1 MFITRFFIG
10 NISIVI
16 LAAIVVLLKKLL
28 KDKIT
33 PKFHYYIWSA
43 LLLSLIV
50 VLIPN
55 RHMFSAKVNFI
66 AQKITSPTINTLS
79 PSDMPSDWRYEFTEV
94 IDSFNS
100 ISSMPI
106 IIIIWVIGALTVI
119 GFYCLGHRKL
129 RMIIHFSEEPS
140 EDIIKIF
147 DDCRKQI
154 SVKNNIHLL
163 QSRLVTAPLTFGCK
177 TIYVALPEDMTEKS
191 SQTNIEHILLHE
203 LIHIKHRDTWVNFL
217 FCAEQ
222 LVYWFNPI
230 VWWAFSQMRRDRE
243 VYCDWAVL
251 NIYPTEEERLCYGET
266 LIQSAGKKN
275 SSIIYTA
282 NGLFFGKTQ
291 IKYRIERIANYKRET
306 RCSQALGR
314 ILLVG
319 LSFAVFVQ
327 NGVLSAFASDFGLSY
342 QPNQT
347 INITEADYSDL
358 FNEITGCA
366 VIFDTRSNSY
376 LAYNVPM
383 ITKRVAPCSTCKIYS
398 AINALEHG
406 FITPK
411 NNTLMWDNIN
421 REFPEWNNDQTL
433 RTAIRNS
440 ANWYFQALDRHSGAD
455 LLEQFYNGIG
465 YGNGCIGN
473 DTAYYWNGSSLRISP
488 LEQTELLVKLYN
500 NEFLFK
506 EDNLDAVKDALYIS
520 DYTGNRLYGKTGT
533 GKKDNNDI
541 IGWFVG
547 YVETDNNTYF
557 ITVSLQ
563 DEANANGKNA
573 AQIAYQICEKL
584 GIQLY

>member
-1 MFITRFFIG
+1 MFLTRFLIG
-10 NISIVI
+10 NISNVI

-55 RHMFSAKVNFI
+55 RFMFSAKLNTITQEV
-66 AQKITSPTINTLS
+66 TSPTINNLS
-79 PSDMPSDWRYEFTEV
+79 PSDMPSDWRYDFTEI
-94 IDSFNS
+94 IDSFS
-100 ISSMPI
+100 SDSSMPI
-106 IIIIWVIGALTVI
+106 LIIIWVVGALAVM
-119 GFYCLGHRKL
+119 GFYYIGHRKL
-129 RMIIHFSEEPS
+129 RTIIRFSEAPS
-140 EDIIKIF
+140 DDMIKIF

-154 SVKNNIHLL
+154 SVKKNIHLIL
-163 QSRLVTAPLTFGCK
+163 SRLVTAPLTFGCK
-177 TIYVALPEDMTEKS
+177 TIYVALPEDIIEKS
-191 SQTNIEHILLHE
+191 SQTDIEHILLHE
-203 LIHIKHRDTWVNFL
+203 LTHIKHKDTWVNFF

-222 LVYWFNPI
+222 VVYWFNPI
-230 VWWAFSQMRRDRE
+230 VWWVFSQMRRDRE

-251 NIYPTEEERLCYGET
+251 NTYPTEEERLCYGET
-266 LIQSAGKKN
+266 LIQFAGKKN
-275 SSIIYTA
+275 NTIIYTA
-282 NGLFFGKTQ
+282 NGLFSSKAQ

-306 RCSQALGR
+306 WRSQVLGR
-314 ILLVG
+314 MLLVG
-319 LSFAVFVQ
+319 LSFAALAQ

-342 QPNQT
+342 QPNHT

-358 FNEITGCA
+358 FNEISGCA
-366 VIFDTRSNSY
+366 VIFDTQSNAYS
-376 LAYNVPM
+376 AYNVPI

-406 FITPK
+406 FITPE
-411 NNTLMWDNIN
+411 NNTLMWDHIN
-421 REFPEWNNDQTL
+421 REFSEWNSDQTL

-440 ANWYFQALDRHSGAD
+440 TNWYFQALDRYSGAD
-455 LLEQFYNGIG
+455 MLEQFYNRIG

-488 LEQTELLVKLYN
+488 LEQTELLVKFYN

-520 DYTGNRLYGKTGT
+520 DYNGNRLYGKTGT
-533 GKKDNNDI
+533 GKKGSNDVM
-541 IGWFVG
+541 GWFVG

-557 ITVSLQ
+557 ITVCLQ
-563 DEANANGKNA
+563 DEANANGNNA
-573 AQIAYQICEKL
+573 AEIAYSICDKL